1 MASFPTAY
9 DASSPNEVAPPLPS
23 APAIAIGP
31 SSVLQPP
38 LSRRGSGPGLIVILP
53 NSASFTPR
61 PATVEKPLDP
71 EPLQKWAE
79 EGFAVV
85 AITLPANEMEEAT
98 GDDATVSD
106 VVNQIREGVEALK
119 AHEKVDTKD
128 KFGLIFY
135 DEAIVLSLLLD
146 AERLQ
151 QHGIAGIITF
161 SESFPL
167 SPLTPVL
174 PLLSH
179 TSIAPP
185 PQSQEGND
193 KTSDIKVYSYPD
205 TNPHFVLP
213 SAAAYHNASASM
225 AHTRSLVFLR
235 KHLGGPHFDL
245 EAIWEEHCYWEFVGR
260 SVAKTMATMVAE
272 PYVNHVPTM
281 TGGIGREKL
290 TAFYRDYFIFC
301 NPPDTTL
308 KTVSRTIGPDRI
320 VDEFIFCCTH
330 TTEIPALIPKIA
342 PTNKP
347 LAIPTVGI
355 INIRG
360 DRLYHEHIL
369 WDQATV
375 LRQLD
380 ILPTHL
386 PYEGVSIK
394 LPVGGAETARLLF
407 DERDGKSNEMIEG

>member
-1 MASFPTAY
+1 MSFPSSY

-23 APAIAIGP
+23 APALSIGP

-38 LSRRGSGPGLIVILP
+38 LSRRGSGPGLIVLLP
-53 NSASFTPR
+53 SISSVPPK
-61 PATVEKPLDP
+61 PAAVAKPLDP

-85 AITLPANEMEEAT
+85 AMTLPANEMEELT

-106 VVNQIREGVEALK
+106 IVNQIREAVEALK
-119 AHEKVDTKD
+119 AHEAVDTKD
-128 KFGLIFY
+128 KFGLVIY
-135 DEAIVLSLLLD
+135 DGVIVPSLLLD

-161 SESFPL
+161 SESAPN
-167 SPLTPVL
+167 SASVL

-179 TSIAPP
+179 TSIPP
-185 PQSQEGND
+185 PPDLSEND
-193 KTSDIKVYSYPD
+193 AGKSIDFKVHSYPG
-205 TNPHFVLP
+205 TAPHFVLP
-213 SAAAYHNASASM
+213 SAAAYDNASASM

-290 TAFYRDYFIFC
+290 TAFYRDHFIFC

-330 TTEIPALIPKIA
+330 TTEIPALLPKIP

-355 INIRG
+355 INVRG

-386 PYEGVSIK
+386 PYEGSSIK
-394 LPVGGAETARLLF
+394 LPVGGAETARLLL